1 MRPRTK
7 PEDIRNPE
15 HYFNRMMAQTTKW
28 EWIAES
34 KRKKVEVPFEDHE
47 YKIFADSLFDEYEH
61 ETLIC
66 SEVGEFAWME
76 MIENPQL
83 FSAIRK
89 LPFEDKV
96 ILTLLTKDGFRQND
110 VAEMLGFTRAKVN
123 YRVRKLRKI
132 LKLFF

>member
-47 YKIFADSLFDEYEH
+47 YKMFADSLFDEYEH

-89 LPFEDKV
+89 LPF
-96 ILTLLTKDGFRQND
+96 
-110 VAEMLGFTRAKVN
+110 
-123 YRVRKLRKI
+123 
-132 LKLFF
+132 